1 MEEENRRGQQKDYKN
16 KKVKKGH
23 HRVAAFDD
31 GSITSNP
38 VLYNNAWPHH
48 AEVQRGNR

>member
-1 MEEENRRGQQKDYKN
+1 MEEENRRGQQKDYKDE
-16 KKVKKGH
+16 KMKKGH

-48 AEVQRGNR
+48 AEVQIGNR